1 MKAVND
7 WTDPLQAGYFLAENA
22 LLEDRA
28 LEDTAT
34 AALGPAGEQLVT
46 CMVNAR
52 EELTV
57 AGIPLAAIV
66 YEILSGDT
74 LVTALASEGDRVS
87 PDTDIARI
95 SGTASQVLRGE
106 RVFLNILGRLCGIAT
121 LTSRFVSEC
130 AGTGVEILDTRKT
143 TPCMRALEKYA
154 VRMGGGTNH
163 RFSLADMAMLKDN
176 HLAVSG
182 GAGSLGQ
189 VMARLRRLAVPVEIE
204 VDSLS
209 QLELILPLKPDR
221 ILLDNMTLKDMR
233 TAVDITR
240 GLNVYLEASG
250 GISLE
255 TVGQVALTGVDGISA
270 GALTHSVKCSDIGFD
285 WSYNGGNE

>member
-1 MKAVND
+1 MKAVSD
-7 WTDPLQAGYFLAENA
+7 WADPVQAGYFLAENA

-34 AALGPAGEQLVT
+34 AALGPAGELPVT

-57 AGIPLAAIV
+57 AGLPLAAIV
-66 YEILSGDT
+66 YDILQGDT
-74 LVTALASEGDRVS
+74 LVTVLASEGEKIS
-87 PDTDIARI
+87 PGTDIARI
-95 SGTASQVLRGE
+95 TGTASQILRGE

-130 AGTGVEILDTRKT
+130 AGIDVEILDTRKT

-182 GAGSLGQ
+182 GAGSLGP
-189 VMARLRRLAVPVEIE
+189 VMKRLRRLEVPVEIE
-204 VDSLS
+204 VDGLS
-209 QLELILPLKPDR
+209 QLELVLPLEPDR
-221 ILLDNMTLKDMR
+221 ILLDNMTLSDMK

-255 TVGQVALTGVDGISA
+255 TVRQVALTGVDGISA

-285 WSYNGGNE
+285 WSYNGSIE

>member
-1 MKAVND
+1 MTGKPD
-7 WTDPLQAGYFLAENA
+7 WTDPMQAGLFLAENA

-28 LEDTAT
+28 MEDAAT
-34 AALGPAGEQLVT
+34 AALGLRGELPVT

-52 EELTV
+52 EELVV
-57 AGIPLAAIV
+57 AGIPIAAMV
-66 YEILSGDT
+66 YSILQGNTDIT
-74 LVTALASEGDRVS
+74 ILISEGDRICAG
-87 PDTDIARI
+87 TNLARI
-95 SGTASQVLRGE
+95 AGTASCILRGE

-130 AGTGVEILDTRKT
+130 TGTGVEILDTRKT

-154 VRMGGGTNH
+154 VRTGGGTNH

-182 GAGSLGQ
+182 GAGALEP
-189 VMARLRRLAVPVEIE
+189 VMERLRKMDLPVEIE
-204 VDSLS
+204 VDNLS
-209 QLELILPLKPDR
+209 QLELVLPLKPDR
-221 ILLDNMTLKDMR
+221 ILLDNMTPEELR
-233 TAVDITR
+233 TAVNITR
-240 GLNVYLEASG
+240 GADVYLEASG

-255 TVGQVALTGVDGISA
+255 TARDVALTGVNGISA

-285 WSYNGGNE
+285 WRYNRSTE

>member
-74 LVTALASEGDRVS
+74 LVTVLASEGDKVS
-87 PDTDIARI
+87 PGTDIARI

-143 TPCMRALEKYA
+143 TPCIRALEKYA

>member
-1 MKAVND
+1 MNTVND

-143 TPCMRALEKYA
+143 TPCIRALEKYA

>member
-34 AALGPAGEQLVT
+34 SALGPAGEQLVT

-66 YEILSGDT
+66 YEILPGDT

>member
-250 GISLE
+250 GVSLE

>member
-1 MKAVND
+1 VKAVSD
-7 WTDPLQAGYFLAENA
+7 WTDPCQAAYFLAENA

-28 LEDTAT
+28 LEDAAT
-34 AALGPAGEQLVT
+34 EALGPSGDLPVT

-52 EELTV
+52 EELVV
-57 AGIPLAAIV
+57 AGIPLAAAV
-66 YEILSGDT
+66 YEILPGDT
-74 LVTALASEGDRVS
+74 LVKALASEGDKVS
-87 PDTDIARI
+87 PGADIASI

-154 VRMGGGTNH
+154 VRTGGGTNH

-182 GAGSLGQ
+182 GAGSLGP
-189 VMARLRRLAVPVEIE
+189 VMDRLRRLEVPVEIE

-209 QLELILPLKPDR
+209 QLELILPLEPDR
-221 ILLDNMTLKDMR
+221 ILLDNMTLDDLK

-240 GLNVYLEASG
+240 GSSVYLEASG

-255 TVGQVALTGVDGISA
+255 TVHMVALTGVDGISA

-285 WSYNGGNE
+285 WSYNGSIE